1 MRNAKKIFGNVDWVT
16 IYLFVA
22 LVFFG
27 WINIYASQYND
38 DQSLIFDF
46 SQRHGKQLIFIGA
59 SFFVAFIVLII
70 DWKFFDAF
78 SYFLYGVI
86 ILLLVGLFIWGTATA
101 GAISWFNIGNYK
113 FQPSEFAKFA
123 TILALAKY
131 LNTHGIKL
139 QSFQTKLKSFLIIS
153 LPLLLITS
161 QNDLGT
167 ALVFLSLILVL
178 YREGLSGN
186 ILFIGL
192 VAAIL
197 FIVTLLLNKFIFI
210 GILVAISLLLFLF
223 SRRKKKE
230 FIVILSGL
238 VMAVSFVFSVSYI
251 FSNILAPHQVER
263 INILLGREIDPHGAG
278 YNLIQSKIAIG
289 SGGFFGKGFLEG
301 TQTRFDFVPEQSTD
315 FIFCTIGEEW
325 GFFGSLI
332 FIVVFVALL
341 IRVINLAERQRST
354 FCRIYGYGVASVL
367 FVHFAI
373 NIGMT
378 IGLAP
383 VIGIPL
389 PFISYG
395 GSSLIGFTILLF
407 IFLNLDSYRLQI
419 LR

>member
-1 MRNAKKIFGNVDWVT
+1 MRRAKEIFGNVDWMSVSLY
-16 IYLFVA
+16 IL
-22 LVFFG
+22 LIFFG
-27 WINIYASQYND
+27 WVNIYASQYND
-38 DQSLIFDF
+38 DQTLLFDL
-46 SQRHGKQLIFIGA
+46 SQRHSKQLLFIA
-59 SFFVAFIVLII
+59 VSLFVAFIILII
-70 DWKFFDAF
+70 DWKFFEAF
-78 SYFLYGVI
+78 SYILYGGII
-86 ILLLVGLFIWGTATA
+86 ILLIILLITGEQTA
-101 GAISWFNIGNYK
+101 GATSWFNIGNYK
-113 FQPSEFAKFA
+113 FQPSEFAKFI

-131 LNTHGIKL
+131 LNTHNIKM
-139 QSFQTKLKSFLIIS
+139 QVFVTKLKSFIIILVPMLLII
-153 LPLLLITS
+153 L

-167 ALVFLSLILVL
+167 ALVFLSLILLL

-186 ILFIGL
+186 ILILGL
-192 VAAIL
+192 IVGIL
-197 FIVTLLLNKFIFI
+197 FIVTLLINKFVFS
-210 GILVAISLLLFLF
+210 GILVIISFLLFLF

-230 FIVILSGL
+230 FLVILAGL
-238 VMAVSFVFSVSYI
+238 AMAISFVFSVSYI
-251 FSNILAPHQVER
+251 FNNMLSPHHVKR

-325 GFFGSLI
+325 GFLGSLI

-341 IRVINLAERQRST
+341 IRIINLAERQRST

-395 GSSLIGFTILLF
+395 GSSLIGFTILLL

>member
-1 MRNAKKIFGNVDWVT
+1 MRMAKRIFGNVDWT
-16 IYLFVA
+16 IVSMYL
-22 LVFFG
+22 LLLFFG

-38 DQSLIFDF
+38 DQTLLLDF
-46 SQRHGKQLIFIGA
+46 SQRHGKQLIFITI
-59 SFFVAFIVLII
+59 SLFVAFIILII
-70 DWKFFDAF
+70 DWKFIEAF
-78 SYFLYGVI
+78 SNILYGGII
-86 ILLLVGLFIWGTATA
+86 ILLIILLITGEQTA
-101 GAISWFNIGNYK
+101 GATSWFNIGNYK
-113 FQPSEFAKFA
+113 FQPSEFAKFI

-131 LNTHGIKL
+131 LNTHNIKM
-139 QSFQTKLKSFLIIS
+139 QAFSTKLKSFIIILVPMLLII
-153 LPLLLITS
+153 L

-167 ALVFLSLILVL
+167 ALVFLSLILLL

-186 ILFIGL
+186 ILILGL
-192 VAAIL
+192 VVCIL
-197 FIVTLLLNKFIFI
+197 FIVTLLITKFVFS
-210 GILVAISLLLFLF
+210 GILVAIALLLFLF

-230 FIVILSGL
+230 FIVILAGL
-238 VMAVSFVFSVSYI
+238 TMAISFVFSVSYI
-251 FSNILAPHQVER
+251 FNNMLSPHHVKR

-289 SGGFFGKGFLEG
+289 SGGFFGKGFLDG

>member
-1 MRNAKKIFGNVDWVT
+1 MRRAKRIFGNVDWISVSL
-16 IYLFVA
+16 YL
-22 LVFFG
+22 LLLFFG

-38 DQSLIFDF
+38 DQTLLFDF
-46 SQRHGKQLIFIGA
+46 SQRHGKQLIFIA
-59 SFFVAFIVLII
+59 ISLFVAFIILII
-70 DWKFFDAF
+70 DWKFFEAF
-78 SYFLYGVI
+78 SNILYGGII
-86 ILLLVGLFIWGTATA
+86 ILLIILLITGEQTA
-101 GAISWFNIGNYK
+101 GATSWFNIGNYK
-113 FQPSEFAKFA
+113 FQPSEFAKFI

-131 LNTHGIKL
+131 LNTHNIKM
-139 QSFQTKLKSFLIIS
+139 QAFSTKLKSFIIILVPMLLII
-153 LPLLLITS
+153 L

-167 ALVFLSLILVL
+167 ALVFLSLILLL

-186 ILFIGL
+186 ILILGL
-192 VAAIL
+192 VVCIL
-197 FIVTLLLNKFIFI
+197 FIVTLLITKFVFS
-210 GILVAISLLLFLF
+210 GILVAIALLLFLF

-230 FIVILSGL
+230 FIVILAGL
-238 VMAVSFVFSVSYI
+238 TMAISFVFSVSYI
-251 FSNILAPHQVER
+251 FNNMLSPHHVKR

-289 SGGFFGKGFLEG
+289 SGGFFGKGFLDG

>member
-1 MRNAKKIFGNVDWVT
+1 MRKAKNIFANIDSVSV
-16 IYLFVA
+16 ILYFV
-22 LVFFG
+22 LLLFG
-27 WINIYASQYND
+27 WLNIYASQYNED
-38 DQSLIFDF
+38 MAFALDF
-46 SQRHGKQLIFIGA
+46 SSRYGKQLLFIAMA
-59 SFFVAFIVLII
+59 SVVAFLILII
-70 DWKFFDAF
+70 DWKFFF
-78 SYFLYGVI
+78 SLSYLFYILI
-86 ILLLVGLFIWGTATA
+86 ILLLIGVLFIGEITG
-101 GAISWFNIGNYK
+101 GAISWYEIGGFK
-113 FQPSEFAKFA
+113 FQPSEFAKFI

-131 LNTHGIKL
+131 LNTHNIKL
-139 QSFQTKLKSFLIIS
+139 QSFATKFRSFIIIL
-153 LPLLLITS
+153 LPLLLIIL

-230 FIVILSGL
+230 LIVILSGL

-395 GSSLIGFTILLF
+395 GSSLIGFTILLL
-407 IFLNLDSYRLQI
+407 I
-419 LR
+419 

>member
-1 MRNAKKIFGNVDWVT
+1 MRSGKKIFGNVDWMT
-16 IYLFVA
+16 ILLFIV

-46 SQRHGKQLIFIGA
+46 SQRHGKQLLFIGA
-59 SFFVAFIVLII
+59 SFFVAFIILIL
-70 DWKFFDAF
+70 DWKFFEAL
-78 SYFLYGVI
+78 SYFLYACI
-86 ILLLVGLFIWGTATA
+86 ILLLLGLFIWGSTTA
-101 GAISWFNIGNYK
+101 GATSWFNIGSYK

-139 QSFQTKLKSFLIIS
+139 QEFQTKLNCFLIIGI
-153 LPLLLITS
+153 PFLLIIL

-178 YREGLSGN
+178 FREGLSGN
-186 ILFIGL
+186 VLFFGL
-192 VAAIL
+192 ICAIL
-197 FIVTLLLNKFIFI
+197 FIVTLLINKFIFS
-210 GILVAISLLLFLF
+210 GILTSIAFIFFLS
-223 SRRKKKE
+223 SRRKKRE
-230 FIVILSGL
+230 FFIISSLL
-238 VMAVSFVFSVSYI
+238 TLAVCFVFSVSYI
-251 FSNILAPHQVER
+251 FNNLLSPHHVER
-263 INILLGREIDPHGAG
+263 INILLGKEIDPHGAG

-325 GFFGSLI
+325 GFFGASI
-332 FIVVFVALL
+332 FIIVFTLL
-341 IRVINLAERQRST
+341 LFRIINLAERQRSS
-354 FCRIYGYGVASVL
+354 FSRVYGYGVASVL

-389 PFISYG
+389 PFVSYG
-395 GSSLIGFTILLF
+395 GSSLVGFTILLF

>member
-70 DWKFFDAF
+70 DWKFFDAC

-153 LPLLLITS
+153 LPLLLITL

-341 IRVINLAERQRST
+341 IRIINLAERQRST

>member
-1 MRNAKKIFGNVDWVT
+1 MRSGKKIFGNLDWIT
-16 IYLFVA
+16 ILLFIV

-46 SQRHGKQLIFIGA
+46 SQRHGKQLLFIGA
-59 SFFVAFIVLII
+59 SFFVAFIILIL
-70 DWKFFDAF
+70 DWKFFEAL
-78 SYFLYGVI
+78 SYFLYASI
-86 ILLLVGLFIWGTATA
+86 ILLLLGLFIWGSTTA
-101 GAISWFNIGNYK
+101 GATSWFNIGSYK

-123 TILALAKY
+123 SILALAKY

-139 QSFQTKLKSFLIIS
+139 KAFQTKINCFLIIGI
-153 LPLLLITS
+153 PFLLIIL

-178 YREGLSGN
+178 FREGLSGN
-186 ILFIGL
+186 VLFFGL
-192 VAAIL
+192 ICAII
-197 FIVTLLLNKFIFI
+197 FIITLLINKFIFS
-210 GILVAISLLLFLF
+210 GILTIIAFIFFLS

-230 FIVILSGL
+230 FFIISFLL
-238 VMAVSFVFSVSYI
+238 TLAICFVFSVNYI
-251 FSNILAPHQVER
+251 FNYLLAPHHVAR
-263 INILLGREIDPHGAG
+263 INILLGKEIDPHGAG

-325 GFFGSLI
+325 GFFGVSI
-332 FIVVFVALL
+332 FICVFSSLL
-341 IRVINLAERQRST
+341 FRIINMAERQRSS
-354 FCRIYGYGVASVL
+354 FSRIYGYGVASVL
-367 FVHFAI
+367 FIHFAI

-389 PFISYG
+389 PFVSYG
-395 GSSLIGFTILLF
+395 GSSLVGFTILLF